1 MVVVAVVSP
10 CIEHNAFPLEVKALM
25 AVPALATATGL
36 VTADTTAATAV
47 AKAKLPIPAHARRL
61 HDISRHRG
69 VWSIRHCDAN
79 TTILNSILNQ
89 KHNYECDGDD
99 DGDNDGDNDN
109 NS

>member
-25 AVPALATATGL
+25 AVPALAATTGL
-36 VTADTTAATAV
+36 VTADTTAATAI
-47 AKAKLPIPAHARRL
+47 AKAKRPIPAHARLL
-61 HDISRHRG
+61 HDISHNRG
-69 VWSIRHCDAN
+69 VWSIRHCDTN

-99 DGDNDGDNDN
+99 DGDNDN
-109 NS
+109 NY